1 VLPNVHIILV
11 VVVVVDHQAKGR
23 ISHVSLMINLD
34 DQIAELSRRLTGADK
49 EAKQLRQEV
58 GALEMARHAQEMF
71 RTTEQD
77 DRYTVAS
84 KGHADPT
91 IMSLSPLGHP
101 RTRKV
106 NLHVQPPGMQE
117 FYDELNAKVSEATI
131 LLNQFRSNK
140 QELTTKE
147 AVLKKSMAHVAAQEK
162 HFAWMNEQAKWRSSN
177 GPRNC
182 PLKVHD
188 EQSELQQRV
197 RDLCDTQRGLEQDIA
212 HQAARLGTL
221 RDRVD
226 ETPAYEEELRQLK
239 TEVAVL
245 GLQDSAV
252 QDEINA
258 NIRLLKRKDRL
269 HTSASTRSTLPE
281 MRDLDATKR
290 VTQSK
295 LSGHREQVRINEA
308 AIQHRTIIIARLQQ
322 RLETI
327 GDALLGGDLSGAH
340 ERVDATLLES
350 LRKETEIL
358 TRDRTDND
366 SRIAALEGD
375 YDQLANR
382 KRILQN
388 AMRVVEE
395 EEGRRRREHEKY
407 TRLVDQQREN
417 QRVSTDRTLHQ
428 LEDELTTLR
437 SEVGSQRRS
446 RSSPSSSEQRQA
458 SPDPGAQIGSDT
470 NDVDLALHVDV
481 MPTTSSAVETLA
493 DNSTPHE
500 TS

>member
-1 VLPNVHIILV
+1 
-11 VVVVVDHQAKGR
+11 
-23 ISHVSLMINLD
+23 
-34 DQIAELSRRLTGADK
+34 
-49 EAKQLRQEV
+49 
-58 GALEMARHAQEMF
+58 MARHAQEMF

-77 DRYTVAS
+77 DRYSVVS

-91 IMSLSPLGHP
+91 ELSLSPLGHT

-106 NLHVQPPGMQE
+106 NLHVQPPGVQE
-117 FYDELNAKVSEATI
+117 FYDELNAKVSEAAI
-131 LLNQFRSNK
+131 LLNKFRANK
-140 QELTTKE
+140 QEVTTKL
-147 AVLKKSMAHVAAQEK
+147 AALKKTEAHVASQEK
-162 HFAWMNEQAKWRSSN
+162 HLAWMNEQAKWRSSQ

-182 PLKVHD
+182 PMKVHD
-188 EQSELQQRV
+188 EQSDLQQRV
-197 RDLCDTQRGLEQDIA
+197 RELSETQRTLEKDIT
-212 HQAARLGTL
+212 HQATRLGTL
-221 RDRVD
+221 RDKVD
-226 ETPAYEEELRQLK
+226 ETPAFEEELRQLK

-245 GLQDSAV
+245 GLEDSSV

-258 NIRLLKRKDRL
+258 NLRLLKRKDRL

-308 AIQHRTIIIARLQQ
+308 AIQHRTIMIARLQQ

-327 GDALLGGDLSGAH
+327 GDALLGDDTSNAH

-358 TRDRTDND
+358 TRDRIDND
-366 SRIAALEGD
+366 ARIAALDGD

-388 AMRVVEE
+388 ALRVVEE
-395 EEGRRRREHEKY
+395 EEGRRRKEHDKY
-407 TRLVDQQREN
+407 TRLVDQQRDN
-417 QRVSTDRTLHQ
+417 QRASTDRTLHQ
-428 LEDELTTLR
+428 LEDEVATLR
-437 SEVGSQRRS
+437 SETGSQRRS
-446 RSSPSSSEQRQA
+446 RSNPSSSEQRQP
-458 SPDPGAQIGSDT
+458 SPDPAAIDT
-470 NDVDLALHVDV
+470 DVAVV
-481 MPTTSSAVETLA
+481 VAPASTTAEPVA
-493 DNSTPHE
+493 